1 MRLFQ
6 RGPALYS
13 MKFRS
18 GSDRRGVSM
27 PKTLHDKLAEL
38 DPARI
43 ARIRAEADRLQAEQL
58 AGQKAQDSPADIQDV
73 PGRKE
78 NLS

>member
-1 MRLFQ
+1 M
-6 RGPALYS
+6 
-13 MKFRS
+13 
-18 GSDRRGVSM
+18 SM
-27 PKTLHDKLAEL
+27 PKILHDKLAEL

-43 ARIRAEADRLQAEQL
+43 ARIRAEADRLQAEHL
-58 AGQKAQDSPADIQDV
+58 ASQKAQDPPADIQDT

>member
-1 MRLFQ
+1 
-6 RGPALYS
+6 
-13 MKFRS
+13 
-18 GSDRRGVSM
+18 M